1 MSWRVKHGEAVS
13 LGLVAAV
20 SGVLMGCQPHTT
32 TEGASVLRP
41 VRSMVV
47 SAQPVQ
53 AQPVLSG
60 LLQARHEIRA
70 GFRLAGKLQARL
82 VNPGDHVQRGQLLA
96 RLDGATEQDTRTGA
110 QAEWQA
116 AQAVLEQAQRN
127 EQRLARLVGQQ
138 AVSHAAY
145 EDAVRQ
151 LKTAR
156 EQVSGAKARLDASRK
171 QVDYTRLLAEESGLV
186 TSTLAEPGEVL
197 AAGQPVL
204 VLASDAGRDGVFA
217 VPAALIHQGMAVG
230 QSFALWQAEQPA
242 QRVQGTVR
250 EVAPQADPYTRTY
263 AVKVSLHQPPAS
275 WLLGAPLLGQWQQ
288 PAQRRMLIPS
298 SALLQSE
305 GKPAVWVVDPTN
317 QRVQA
322 RPVRIDRYTD
332 QQVIVADGLRDGER
346 IVTAGSQTLHA
357 DQPVRLLEAAQ

>member
-1 MSWRVKHGEAVS
+1 MTWQVGRVTVVS
-13 LGLVAAV
+13 LLVAG
-20 SGVLMGCQPHTT
+20 GVGMLAGCQPKS
-32 TEGASVLRP
+32 EPAADLLRP

-47 SAQPVQ
+47 STQAVQ
-53 AQPVLSG
+53 EQPVLSG

-138 AVSHAAY
+138 AVSHAEY
-145 EDAVRQ
+145 ENAQRQ

-156 EQVSGAKARLDASRK
+156 EQVSGAQAKLDATRK
-171 QVDYTRLLAEESGLV
+171 QVDYTRLLAEEAGLI
-186 TSTLAEPGEVL
+186 TATLAEPGEVL

-204 VLASDAGRDGVFA
+204 VLATDAGRDGVFA

-230 QSFALWQAEQPA
+230 QTLSLWLSEQPE
-242 QRVQGTVR
+242 QKVQGTVR

-263 AVKVSLHQPPAS
+263 AVKVTLHQPPAG
-275 WLLGAPLLGQWQQ
+275 WLLGAPLLGQWQLPS
-288 PAQRRMLIPS
+288 PARMLVPA

-305 GKPAVWVVDPTN
+305 GKPAVWVVDPATR
-317 QRVQA
+317 RVQA
-322 RPVRIDRYTD
+322 RTVKIDRYTD
-332 QQVIVADGLRDGER
+332 QSVIVAEGLHDGER

-357 DQPVRLLEAAQ
+357 DQQVRLLEAAK